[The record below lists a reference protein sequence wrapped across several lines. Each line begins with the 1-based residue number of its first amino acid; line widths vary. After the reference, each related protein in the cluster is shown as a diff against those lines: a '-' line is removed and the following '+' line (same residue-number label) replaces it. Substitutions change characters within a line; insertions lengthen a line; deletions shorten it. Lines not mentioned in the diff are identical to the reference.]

1 MVYKARVL
9 QLRLSTH
16 NLDRYW
22 IHYLDYMGVKTN
34 EIFHVQHRLLV
45 ALIYL
50 VKILR
55 LRISHPLQ
63 IEIDFD
69 KFSKPMILGSNILNI

>member
-1 MVYKARVL
+1 
-9 QLRLSTH
+9 
-16 NLDRYW
+16 
-22 IHYLDYMGVKTN
+22 MGVKTN